1 MPWYY
6 YLLIFWFA
14 IINCLGALF
23 ICLDKHRARKRQWR
37 VPERTLLLFAWLGG
51 CLGVYLAMQLIRHK
65 TQTKKI
71 HHRCAAYIPGSLIA
85 GRFVGLAIERM
96 LLNINQTPQ
105 HSSRYRRRPY
115 KTASAVLIL
124 APNAQPKR
132 TLFVKRSW

>member
-65 TQTKKI
+65 TQTKKFTI
-71 HHRCAAYIPGSLIA
+71 GVPLIFLVHLLLAAL
-85 GRFVGLAIERM
+85 LAW
-96 LLNINQTPQ
+96 LLDGC
-105 HSSRYRRRPY
+105 
-115 KTASAVLIL
+115 
-124 APNAQPKR
+124 
-132 TLFVKRSW
+132 F